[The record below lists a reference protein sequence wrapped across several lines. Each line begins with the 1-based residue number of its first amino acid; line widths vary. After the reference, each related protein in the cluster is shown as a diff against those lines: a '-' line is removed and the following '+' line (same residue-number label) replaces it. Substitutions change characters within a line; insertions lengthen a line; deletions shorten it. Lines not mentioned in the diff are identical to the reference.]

1 LRPAP
6 FDRPGGDL
14 VSQPSIE
21 LLRAVITTHIDAAEL
36 GKESLHATL
45 VVRPGLKLTA
55 QTCRMTSAGVATP

>member
-1 LRPAP
+1 M

-21 LLRAVITTHIDAAEL
+21 LLRAVITTHLDAVEL

-45 VVRPGLKLTA
+45 VVRIMEYVRTHA
-55 QTCRMTSAGVATP
+55 A